1 MPQYKVDLIQQVLK
15 TITVEVDDETQ
26 AGDVAAEYADGFMS
40 SEDEE
45 RYIVSESTAP
55 GDTEIDSIEYI
66 K

>member
-45 RYIVSESTAP
+45 RYIVSESTVP
-55 GDTEIDSIEYI
+55 LDTEIDSIEYI

>member
-1 MPQYKVDLIQQVLK
+1 MSQYKVDLIQQVLK
-15 TITVEVDDETQ
+15 TITVEVDDEIQ
-26 AGDVAAEYADGFMS
+26 ARDVATEYADGFMS
-40 SEDEE
+40 SDDEE